1 MIRCHLTL
9 FKVLET
15 GVYIKA
21 SQNWVYDVTFYQLT
35 ILHEPRSS
43 RKQTVKT
50 KNRLFRFRDQARCRF
65 VHSSATRMLGK
76 PSPCSSAGGIRLYWI
91 CIGLAPVA
99 DVVYRCSAPYF
110 TLQGELMRSN
120 AEVIVRFIAPM
131 VRGAVWIE
139 FDVNS
144 NDYSQCTMAPLF

>member
-1 MIRCHLTL
+1 M
-9 FKVLET
+9 
-15 GVYIKA
+15 
-21 SQNWVYDVTFYQLT
+21 
-35 ILHEPRSS
+35 
-43 RKQTVKT
+43 
-50 KNRLFRFRDQARCRF
+50 
-65 VHSSATRMLGK
+65 
-76 PSPCSSAGGIRLYWI
+76 YWI

-99 DVVYRCSAPYF
+99 DVVYRCPAPYF

-131 VRGAVWIE
+131 GGGAVWIE